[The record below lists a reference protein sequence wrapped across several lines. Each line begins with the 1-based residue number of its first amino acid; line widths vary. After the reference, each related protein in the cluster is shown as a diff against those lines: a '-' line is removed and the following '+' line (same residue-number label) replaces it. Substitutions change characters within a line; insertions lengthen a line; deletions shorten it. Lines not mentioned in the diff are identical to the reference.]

1 MIHVKVVD
9 DRSCEQMVRA
19 IDPQEVVARI
29 RLVERRVG
37 ASERECT
44 LLFCPCS

>member
-1 MIHVKVVD
+1 VIHVKVVD
-9 DRSCEQMVRA
+9 DRLCEQMVWA

-29 RLVERRVG
+29 RWVQRRVG

-44 LLFCPCS
+44 